1 MPRLLEAKSVE
12 MAVQIAVAAVPVGGG
27 SYISEPGKVA
37 EFLEVVARKLDEL
50 RYGAERQP

>member
-1 MPRLLEAKSVE
+1 MPRLLEAKSLE

-27 SYISEPGKVA
+27 SYISEPEKVA

-50 RYGAERQP
+50 RFGPERQP